1 MTPGTL
7 TPGTRVGTRIVYEVT
22 SPATLALQVTA
33 ARAGN
38 GLVVGTVD
46 GVAEVEEL
54 PAPAGGR
61 QHLVHVPPG
70 PVTVTYRAT
79 VPEPGTDPAPVT
91 AREHVEAL
99 RPSRYCPSDRVAG
112 LARSRFGA
120 GAAEERVRAICGY
133 VRGELAYTPGSS
145 GPTTDGADTL
155 LAGAGVCRDFAH
167 VVAMLCRAVD
177 VPARIAAVYAPGL
190 FPMDLHAVVET
201 ALDDRW
207 WVWDA
212 TGLAPRQT
220 LVRIATGRDAAD
232 TAFATVVSGE
242 AQWRELDVTAVA
254 PRDLP
259 LDDHCSLIPLT

>member
-1 MTPGTL
+1 MTS
-7 TPGTRVGTRIVYEVT
+7 VGTRLVYEAA
-22 SPATLALQVTA
+22 SPATLALQISAVHAGPAGLSVATA
-33 ARAGN
+33 RGE
-38 GLVVGTVD
+38 VD
-46 GVAEVEEL
+46 AEVL

-61 QHLVHVPPG
+61 QHLVRVPPG
-70 PVTVTYRAT
+70 TVTVTYRAT
-79 VPEPGTDPAPVT
+79 ARTDVRGQLPVT

-112 LARSRFGA
+112 FARGQFAHGGA
-120 GAAEERVRAICGY
+120 EDRVRAICAY
-133 VRGELAYTPGSS
+133 VRREIAYTAGAS
-145 GPTTDGADTL
+145 GPTTDGVDTL

-177 VPARIAAVYAPGL
+177 VPARVVSVYAPGL
-190 FPMDLHAVVET
+190 SPMDLHAVVET
-201 ALDDRW
+201 PLDGQW

-242 AQWRELDVTAVA
+242 AVLTQLAVTSVA
-254 PRDLP
+254 PGDLP
-259 LDDHCSLIPLT
+259 ADDHSGRVHLT